1 MRTLQT
7 RQPDGR
13 WRRDAALALRIF
25 WMLVGYFVVGGR
37 IRRRYR
43 ALEARGEVFWV
54 DEAGPTAHREAPLGR

>member
-1 MRTLQT
+1 MRTLQSQ
-7 RQPDGR
+7 QPQSR
-13 WRRDAALALRIF
+13 WRRDASLALRIF

-54 DEAGPTAHREAPLGR
+54 DEDGPTEHREAPLGR